1 MQLKKFHWLNVRR
14 RRPCMGCGSDEH
26 ESRECVTRRG
36 QLRWKLSRRKKVA
49 QKEEGAE

>member
-14 RRPCMGCGSDEH
+14 RQPCMGCGLDH

-36 QLRWKLSRRKKVA
+36 QLRWKLNRRKKVA
-49 QKEEGAE
+49 QKEGAE